1 MQAPTEQ
8 PKVPMQPKKRKP
20 FEQSFEKSYPHIN
33 RWVKTLGWIEI
44 GEDDYSRSFV
54 RALDTGGMVWEG
66 QEQSEYA
73 TLDQMLLA
81 LEEGLAV
88 WMREQ
93 LGDNEPQFAE

>member
-1 MQAPTEQ
+1 
-8 PKVPMQPKKRKP
+8 MQPMKRKP
-20 FEQSFEKSYPHIN
+20 FEHSFEQTYPHIT
-33 RWVKTLGWIEI
+33 RWVKSYGWIEI

-54 RALDTGGMVWEG
+54 RALDIGGMVWEG

-73 TLDQMLLA
+73 TIDDMLKA

-93 LGDNEPQFAE
+93 LGDNEP